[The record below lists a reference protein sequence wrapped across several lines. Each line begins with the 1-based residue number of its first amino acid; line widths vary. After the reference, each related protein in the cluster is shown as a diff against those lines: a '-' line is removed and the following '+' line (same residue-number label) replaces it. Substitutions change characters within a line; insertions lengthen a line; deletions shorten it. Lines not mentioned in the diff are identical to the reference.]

1 MGQEKKIKNDTDT
14 FKKPMRNTEERVRNG
29 VEKRS
34 HIHEIEVSK
43 AEAMENGVKA
53 VFVKIMAENFPKM
66 IKNFILV
73 QDYPE
78 KKLLQGLDLML

>member
-1 MGQEKKIKNDTDT
+1 
-14 FKKPMRNTEERVRNG
+14 MRNTEERVRNG

-73 QDYPE
+73 
-78 KKLLQGLDLML
+78 